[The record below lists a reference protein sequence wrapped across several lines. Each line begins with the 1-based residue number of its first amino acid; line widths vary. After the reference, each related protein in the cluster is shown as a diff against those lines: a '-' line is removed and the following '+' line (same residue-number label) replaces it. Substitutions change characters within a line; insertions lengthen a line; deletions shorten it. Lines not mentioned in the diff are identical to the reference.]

1 MDDLPLT
8 LTNAIYLARTLHQ
21 QLCFGVQK
29 QTVKFETYEFDENGM
44 LVAKSVSLPC
54 EYVTPVPKLVQAIK
68 RNRDVDVKFFKSHDF
83 VNLQGMA
90 VRPSG
95 SKVDVIVPV
104 KATFCMERFTYVKEL
119 VHQWDDSYAS
129 KDTTARALVRVIE
142 SAMRSL
148 SADMIESPLHIENF
162 CFFCALEILLPW
174 GRDGD
179 KRKPLLDYRDKGL
192 EDLVIAQAYRVPLTV
207 IQFISQSNYL
217 EVSRKM
223 NNWFDERE

>member
-1 MDDLPLT
+1 MDKSPLT

-29 QTVKFETYEFDENGM
+29 QTVKFETFEFDTNGM
-44 LVAKSVSLPC
+44 LVANSVSLPC

-68 RNRDVDVKFFKSHDF
+68 CNRNVDVKFFKSLDF

-95 SKVDVIVPV
+95 SKVDVIVPA

-129 KDTTARALVRVIE
+129 KDTTARALVHVIE

-148 SADMIESPLHIENF
+148 GAETIYEPLHIENF

-174 GRDGD
+174 GHNGD
-179 KRKPLLDYRDKGL
+179 DRKTLLDYRARGL
-192 EDLVIAQAYRVPLTV
+192 PDMVIAQAYRVPLAV
-207 IQFISQSNYL
+207 VQFLSQCQYL
-217 EVSRKM
+217 ELSQKT
-223 NNWFDERE
+223 NQAI